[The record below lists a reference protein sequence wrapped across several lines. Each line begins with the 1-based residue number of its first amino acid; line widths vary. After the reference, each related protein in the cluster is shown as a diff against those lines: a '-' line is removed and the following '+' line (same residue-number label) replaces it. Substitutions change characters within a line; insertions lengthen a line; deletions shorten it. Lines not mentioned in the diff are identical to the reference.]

1 MIVRLAYKNIRKN
14 SSDDKVYFITL
25 IIGVALFYVFHAI
38 SGQMLIQEFLVGR
51 DSMLTEYIQ
60 YALPA
65 AKYIVTA
72 VLAGL
77 VVYANRFLMKRRKK
91 EFGLYLLFGMKKRKI
106 AGILLVETAIVG
118 MVSLAAG
125 IALGIFLSQ
134 GLGVLVA
141 DMFEADMSGFTF
153 VVCGAPAVKTL
164 LCFLVM
170 YAMVFVMDM
179 FVVGRFRLIQLL
191 NASRGAEK
199 NIAGNAWVCI
209 SVFALSVVLLGH
221 AYYMVTAGIG
231 ELSAPKP
238 IFVQIG
244 KIVAATFLIFWS
256 LSGMVM
262 ALAQLRKRFYLR
274 GIHAFTV
281 KEMSS
286 RVNTNVVAGSMI
298 CILMFIG
305 ITMFTLCFL
314 VSHTINRNL
323 KALAPVDVFFQI
335 SCGEERGL
343 PFDSQ
348 IRTVGGLFRDRGVDT
363 AMFRDA
369 IEITVYEYYQWDEG
383 SQISY
388 SDNTMLPGGEEV
400 IKLSDYNKLS
410 GLYGGRQY
418 TLADNEY
425 MVISNQKD
433 FVQWFNREFLSQN
446 HIITFGGKDYVPKY
460 KECQDGFLRMAY
472 TPSNFG
478 FTVVPDS
485 VSADPDLHPETSC
498 YIANYNANNDEE
510 ARRIDRYVKS
520 DGFYQKACPG
530 KNSSEWD
537 LWGYY
542 KSDIYRDSIGVT
554 TVTSFLG
561 LYVGI
566 LFFIVGAT
574 LFALKE
580 MSQAVDSCGKYRT
593 LRELGVDRG
602 MLRRSLFCQ
611 NAVFFGGPVLLAILH
626 CAFGIRGL
634 SRLVSSM
641 IVMELD
647 QKDMVQSLGIT
658 VSVLLGIY
666 AAYFAIT
673 YQGCRKIVEEGKE
686 GLR

>member
-1 MIVRLAYKNIRKN
+1 MIVRLAYKNIRRN
-14 SSDDKVYFITL
+14 SLDDKVYFITL

-118 MVSLAAG
+118 MVSLAVG

-209 SVFALSVVLLGH
+209 PVFALSVVLLGH
-221 AYYMVTAGIG
+221 AYYMVTARIG

-244 KIVAATFLIFWS
+244 KIVIATFLIFWS

-281 KEMSS
+281 K
-286 RVNTNVVAGSMI
+286 
-298 CILMFIG
+298 
-305 ITMFTLCFL
+305 
-314 VSHTINRNL
+314 
-323 KALAPVDVFFQI
+323 
-335 SCGEERGL
+335 
-343 PFDSQ
+343 
-348 IRTVGGLFRDRGVDT
+348 
-363 AMFRDA
+363 
-369 IEITVYEYYQWDEG
+369 
-383 SQISY
+383 
-388 SDNTMLPGGEEV
+388 
-400 IKLSDYNKLS
+400 
-410 GLYGGRQY
+410 
-418 TLADNEY
+418 
-425 MVISNQKD
+425 
-433 FVQWFNREFLSQN
+433 
-446 HIITFGGKDYVPKY
+446 
-460 KECQDGFLRMAY
+460 
-472 TPSNFG
+472 
-478 FTVVPDS
+478 
-485 VSADPDLHPETSC
+485 
-498 YIANYNANNDEE
+498 
-510 ARRIDRYVKS
+510 
-520 DGFYQKACPG
+520 
-530 KNSSEWD
+530 
-537 LWGYY
+537 
-542 KSDIYRDSIGVT
+542 
-554 TVTSFLG
+554 
-561 LYVGI
+561 
-566 LFFIVGAT
+566 
-574 LFALKE
+574 
-580 MSQAVDSCGKYRT
+580 
-593 LRELGVDRG
+593 
-602 MLRRSLFCQ
+602 
-611 NAVFFGGPVLLAILH
+611 
-626 CAFGIRGL
+626 
-634 SRLVSSM
+634 
-641 IVMELD
+641 
-647 QKDMVQSLGIT
+647 
-658 VSVLLGIY
+658 
-666 AAYFAIT
+666 
-673 YQGCRKIVEEGKE
+673 
-686 GLR
+686 